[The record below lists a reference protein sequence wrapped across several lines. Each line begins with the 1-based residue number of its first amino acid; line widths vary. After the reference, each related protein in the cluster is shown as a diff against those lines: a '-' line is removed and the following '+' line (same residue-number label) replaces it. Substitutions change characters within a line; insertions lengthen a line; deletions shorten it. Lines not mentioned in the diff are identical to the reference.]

1 VGTPARVSGGRVQE
15 RCHERVREQGR
26 GYEHAG
32 ESERAAMR
40 G

>member
-1 VGTPARVSGGRVQE
+1 MQE